1 MNLND
6 PKHPWARLTAAA
18 RTVADNR
25 DTAAPYGFATRVTAL
40 AWAPEHKAI
49 SLVERFALRAVG
61 IACLLALLSVAANY
75 SVITSRPPAPA
86 TAAAGVEDELP
97 VEDPVAL
104 LLDA

>member
-6 PKHPWARLTAAA
+6 PKHPWARLTTAA
-18 RTVADNR
+18 RTATDDR
-25 DTAAPYGFATRVTAL
+25 DTAAPYGFATRVAAL
-40 AWAPEHKAI
+40 AWAQERKAG

-61 IACLLALLSVAANY
+61 IACLLALLSIAVNYPAIAN
-75 SVITSRPPAPA
+75 RPIA
-86 TAAAGVEDELP
+86 TAAAAEDEMP